1 MEFDW
6 MTAVKAGL
14 TAIIGAFTAFW
25 GWLGWLA
32 VAWIA
37 LMALDYLTG
46 TLAAAKA
53 GNWSSK
59 AAREGIWHKMGELV
73 VVIVAALGDRVLV
86 IVVEHLPVV
95 SFSLPGS
102 GLLLPLVLVWYC
114 ITELGSIA
122 ENAALMGA
130 PIPEWLRKLLEAGK
144 KAVDDAGEK
153 LTEHKDEIDE

>member
-53 GNWSSK
+53 GTWSSK

-86 IVVEHLPVV
+86 IVVEHLPAV

-144 KAVDDAGEK
+144 QAVDGAGK
-153 LTEHKDEIDE
+153 RLTGEDGEDP

>member
-6 MTAVKAGL
+6 MTALKAGVA
-14 TAIIGAFTAFW
+14 AIIGAFTAFW

-53 GNWSSK
+53 GTWSSK
-59 AAREGIWHKMGELV
+59 AAREGIWHKMGEVAV
-73 VVIVAALGDRVLV
+73 VLVAALGDQVLG
-86 IVVEHLPVV
+86 IVVEHLPVIQT
-95 SFSLPGS
+95 SLPAG

-144 KAVDDAGEK
+144 QAVDDAGER
-153 LTEHKDEIDE
+153 LTGEDGEDP

>member
-53 GNWSSK
+53 GTWSSK
-59 AAREGIWHKMGELV
+59 AAREGIWHKMG
-73 VVIVAALGDRVLV
+73 
-86 IVVEHLPVV
+86 
-95 SFSLPGS
+95 
-102 GLLLPLVLVWYC
+102 
-114 ITELGSIA
+114 
-122 ENAALMGA
+122 
-130 PIPEWLRKLLEAGK
+130 
-144 KAVDDAGEK
+144 
-153 LTEHKDEIDE
+153 

>member
-53 GNWSSK
+53 GTWSSK

-144 KAVDDAGEK
+144 RAVDDAGER
-153 LTEHKDEIDE
+153 LTGEDGEDP